1 MARRRSTSNRS
12 HIDTM
17 KGQPRDEFIRDQIKF
32 SNRIKP
38 ENTIKEVH
46 FKRYRDKNVEEA
58 EYNDTIK

>member
-17 KGQPRDEFIRDQIKF
+17 KGPRDEFIRDQIKF

-58 EYNDTIK
+58 EYNDSIK

>member
-17 KGQPRDEFIRDQIKF
+17 KGQPRDEFRDQIKF

-58 EYNDTIK
+58 EYNDSIK